1 MTETKK
7 PGTKST
13 SGYSTATVALD
24 DEPFFTEIEAL
35 SRLYAN
41 ETEATNRTKIKLLR
55 KLPMLIPEDFDPLNT
70 ILICRNPEERILILK
85 DMDNPIKRT
94 HK

>member
-1 MTETKK
+1 MTKTKK
-7 PGTKST
+7 LGTKST
-13 SGYSTATVALD
+13 SVYSSATAALD

-85 DMDNPIKRT
+85 DMDNPTKRT

>member
-1 MTETKK
+1 MTKTKK
-7 PGTKST
+7 SGTKST
-13 SGYSTATVALD
+13 SVSATAALD